1 VKIETLEPAFVE
13 SAPDQLEEGVLYV
26 STTYASAMHLCC
38 CGCGTEVITPLSP
51 ARWSITFDGETI
63 SLWPSVGNWSQP
75 CRSHYIIRK
84 EPGDRLPLLVRTTHR
99 QGTTGR
105 SPSDRRTSP
114 GAGSQSGPITVP
126 KTHQLAA
133 LEQVAHVLPV
143 LS

>member
-1 VKIETLEPAFVE
+1 MKIETLEPAFVE

-84 EPGDRLPLLVRTTHR
+84 NQVIGSHSWCGRRIAKGQQGDRRAIAAHLQEQDPKADRSLFQRLTSWLPWN
-99 QGTTGR
+99 
-105 SPSDRRTSP
+105 
-114 GAGSQSGPITVP
+114 
-126 KTHQLAA
+126 K
-133 LEQVAHVLPV
+133 
-143 LS
+143 